1 MKILRWSS
9 LVALCLIGLLSV
21 GRSVHAEQVTLSQ
34 ALERAVG
41 HTGRGIIIDGN
52 LDVAEQRYF
61 AEKINFYVPELSLNG
76 SLPSYRVAEEYD
88 FIEGTLDQK
97 GVRRRTWFDFDAD
110 ITLNQNLVTGGELKL
125 AANLIDRDREYPL
138 GLTNVNETWRLGT
151 FNFSLDQPILQP
163 SQARFDLHNSHDDLM
178 IARLDKIEET
188 ATLKSEV
195 IDAYFGVLRAQ
206 IADDIKRDKFESAQL
221 QAGIDSIKLK
231 DGIISEEGWL
241 TSESELLDAELEKFD
256 AENELAGQR
265 KTLATVLDWED
276 VSTLEPVLPEMP
288 GPLNDDRLV
297 DYLSRWENCV
307 TIQKARHSYN
317 KSEREANFAAGGYGL
332 QGSLKATYGLERGR
346 VEDDLAASDRVD
358 LDNNNWSV
366 SLEFSYPIWDGG
378 ASAAHVKAV
387 RLSADQSRLEYEK
400 AQKNARAEIEL
411 LVNGL
416 RISHRKVFVMQRQVD
431 LAQNRLDIAKER
443 LDDGEIS
450 MLTFLESRVTY
461 LEAKDAF
468 YQELQDFFKKQVE
481 LEGKFLN

>member
-1 MKILRWSS
+1 L
-9 LVALCLIGLLSV
+9 
-21 GRSVHAEQVTLSQ
+21 EQ
-34 ALERAVG
+34 AIDKAVG

-76 SLPSYRVAEEYD
+76 SLPSYRVTEEYD

-110 ITLNQNLVTGGELKL
+110 ITLNQNLITGGELQL

-138 GLTNVNETWRLGT
+138 GLTTVNETWRLGT
-151 FNFSLDQPILQP
+151 FNFSFDQPILQP
-163 SQARFDLHNSHDDLM
+163 SQARHDLHNSHDDLM
-178 IARLDKIEET
+178 IARLDRVEEI
-188 ATLKSEV
+188 ATLKTEV

-206 IADDIKRDKFESAQL
+206 LTDDIKQDLVESARL
-221 QAGIDSIKLK
+221 QAGIDSIKLQ
-231 DGIISEEGWL
+231 DGIISEEDWL
-241 TSESELLDAELEKFD
+241 TSESDLLDAELEKFD

-265 KTLATVLDWED
+265 KTLATTLDWDE
-276 VSTLEPVLPEMP
+276 VKTLEPVLPEMP
-288 GPLNDDRLV
+288 GPLDEVLLKEYLV
-297 DYLSRWENCV
+297 LWGDCV
-307 TIQKARHSYN
+307 EIQKARFNYD
-317 KSEREANFAAGGYGL
+317 KSQREADFASGGHGL

-346 VEDDLAASDRVD
+346 VEDDLVSSDRVD

-378 ASAAHVKAV
+378 ASAAQVKAA

-400 AQKNARAEIEL
+400 TQKNARAEIEL
-411 LVNGL
+411 LINGL
-416 RISHRKVFVMQRQVD
+416 RISHRKVFVLQRQVD
-431 LAQNRLDIAKER
+431 LAEDRLDIARSR
-443 LDDGEIS
+443 LTDGEIS

-461 LEAKDAF
+461 LEAKDVF